1 MTFSEYPNIKQI
13 LFKIWTEHSKK
24 VAKKEISERLGYT
37 HGVDGMD
44 LDHEI
49 TLKVH

>member
-1 MTFSEYPNIKQI
+1 MDGA
-13 LFKIWTEHSKK
+13 LHK
-24 VAKKEISERLGYT
+24 VAKKKKEISERLGYT

-49 TLKVH
+49 TLKVHLLKLGL